1 MDKQAV
7 LALMENNTQTT
18 REKIIKTKKNYKRAP
33 LMPVHLRVM
42 IAVVLGQISCGYAL
56 GIVVL
61 HFQTQLNISISA
73 IYGLG

>member
-42 IAVVLGQISCGYAL
+42 IAVVLGQNSLWLCIRY
-56 GIVVL
+56 
-61 HFQTQLNISISA
+61 
-73 IYGLG
+73 